1 MTNRNKK
8 IFWVSFSVTFTIVTG
23 IGAVSASTDGAAFLL
38 AFMSTFSS
46 ISAVLLVQD
55 KGF

>member
-8 IFWVSFSVTFTIVTG
+8 IFWVSFSATFTIVTG
-23 IGAVSASTDGAAFLL
+23 IGAVSASTDGAALLL
-38 AFMSTFSS
+38 AFMSTFSG